1 MPATALPSSGESRP
15 EPRPSGIAAAKT
27 CDASGM
33 AEIHRMFRA
42 GFGEAPTLV
51 AGVADGD
58 VVHAEVVSDHL
69 RMLSVGLH
77 AHHEGEDA
85 MLWDAL
91 GERAPSCSVH
101 VQRMKAQHAQLLVHL
116 TALDAALP
124 AWRASATTT
133 DAAAVL
139 AALDGINAALAEHL
153 PDEES
158 NIVPVMETV
167 ITQQE
172 VDALATHGRKA
183 TPKGQMFLQLG
194 AILAAQPDG
203 GTAWQKAHLPGP
215 VRVIWR
221 VVGRSKYEANRAE
234 LVGDRRP

>member
-1 MPATALPSSGESRP
+1 MPAIPLPSSGDRP
-15 EPRPSGIAAAKT
+15 LPVPGALGTAKT

-42 GFGEAPTLV
+42 GFGEAPALI

-91 GERAPSCSVH
+91 GERAPSCGMH
-101 VQRMKAQHAQLLVHL
+101 VQRMKAQHAELLVHL
-116 TALDAALP
+116 RELDAALP
-124 AWRASATTT
+124 AWRSSGAST
-133 DAAAVL
+133 DAAAVVF
-139 AALDGINAALAEHL
+139 ALNGINLALAEHL

-172 VDALATHGRKA
+172 VDALAEHGRKA
-183 TPKGQMFLQLG
+183 TPKGFMFLQLG

-203 GTAWQKAHLPGP
+203 GVAWQKAHLPGP
-215 VRVIWR
+215 VRLIWR
-221 VVGRSKYEANRAE
+221 VIGRSKYEANRAE